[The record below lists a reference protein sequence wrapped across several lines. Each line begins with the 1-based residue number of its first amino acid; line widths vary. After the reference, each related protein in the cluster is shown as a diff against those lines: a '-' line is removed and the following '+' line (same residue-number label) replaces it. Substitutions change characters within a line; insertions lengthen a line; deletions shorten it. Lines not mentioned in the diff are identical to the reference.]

1 MFYISYAYMNICAL
15 FYSAYSQK
23 SDVSRASVRFLPL
36 FLRTYNRHILSVLQ
50 HVLLAIRQLILYLDS
65 HLDFQLD
72 IKYLQWLISQVTDKL
87 MAVFSSYS
95 TLLSLL

>member
-15 FYSAYSQK
+15 FCPAYSQK

-87 MAVFSSYS
+87 MAVFSCYS